1 MSDPSNFE
9 ELIEDMGYDRPEGG
23 VMSIDEKITRL
34 YHYPDRADIISAL
47 CFKYL
52 LTMSSL
58 IEELL
63 VKIVEYKKFNVM
75 ERIEIA
81 KTISNIQ
88 LLYDIITEQGVSFIT
103 IMDILKFSTTTDK
116 DREGT
121 AQASVIKS
129 MVDYTIDHFPN
140 HGIEILQFLKSSLSG
155 KEEWYYPCIKRL
167 LDKTPSEASRVKI
180 LCFQILGKEY
190 IPQMI
195 ELALDETLDTQSR
208 ADMAD
213 CLISF
218 GETSVGEKVI
228 LSLSGSNGIGLY
240 HNAQNVHKT
249 SVSEFYEKGINFL
262 FANGSRGS
270 LGSTFQTVSETILK
284 SHPELKLCLTR
295 IELDNILYCGKS
307 IRQVFIRLYNYIQT
321 HQYSSLLNDRLLE
334 EMADMQYTCSSGY
347 ISRLINV
354 LSGVDIDMELNIK
367 DQIEIKLQQKVQQKI
382 LGHPDCENIVA
393 DMISNLIG
401 DKSFLLS
408 FIRQHIPDLR
418 NELYLESRN
427 EITDTHFDEWFNIA
441 LVRLTGV

>member
-1 MSDPSNFE
+1 MSEPSNFE

-52 LTMSSL
+52 LTRSSL

-88 LLYDIITEQGVSFIT
+88 LLHGIMTEQGVSFIT

-116 DREGT
+116 DREG
-121 AQASVIKS
+121 IKS

-140 HGIEILQFLKSSLSG
+140 HGIEILQFLKSSLS
-155 KEEWYYPCIKRL
+155 KDEWYCPCIKRL
-167 LDKTPSEASRVKI
+167 LDKTPSEASRVRI

-208 ADMAD
+208 ADVAD

-228 LSLSGSNGIGLY
+228 LSLSGSNGVGLY

-262 FANGSRGS
+262 FANGT
-270 LGSTFQTVSETILK
+270 LAATPGSTFQTVSETILK
-284 SHPELKLCLTR
+284 SHPELKLCLAR

-307 IRQVFIRLYNYIQT
+307 IRQVFIQLYNYIQT
-321 HQYSSLLNDRLLE
+321 HRYSRLLNDRLLE

-382 LGHPDCENIVA
+382 LGHPDCEHIVA

-418 NELYLESRN
+418 NELYLEFRN